1 MPRQERM
8 IKIMIDTNHISERL
22 ASMRQE
28 ISDLRVINT
37 RYWAKNQHTALDKS
51 AHDLRQGR
59 LLEIK
64 EELSI
69 MMKRCA

>member
-1 MPRQERM
+1 M
-8 IKIMIDTNHISERL
+8 IVVMIDANHISERL

-28 ISDLRVINT
+28 ISDLRIINA
-37 RYWAKNQHTALDKS
+37 RYWSKSQHTALDKS
-51 AHDLRQGR
+51 ASALRQGR

-64 EELSI
+64 RELSE